1 MKIKINQDGYS
12 HLLNDAGQPVYCIK
26 RTPATTIVADKLG
39 QPTALVMPT
48 ITNYCGDHCP
58 FFQLED
64 TENNTIKIVNL
75 CEMHIRG
82 ISETITEDTNP
93 QLKLI

>member
-1 MKIKINQDGYS
+1 MKLKINQDGYS

-48 ITNYCGDHCP
+48 ITSFCGDHCP
-58 FFQLED
+58 FFMLEQSD
-64 TENNTIKIVNL
+64 NTTIVNL

-82 ISETITEDTNP
+82 ISETITEDTKP